1 MGSFHRTNITDE
13 GFIRGAGRL
22 LIADVTKQAWPTKIG
37 DIIEL
42 GASQAEIV
50 TFSTLGATGGTFTIS
65 VTRSGTTQTTTAQ
78 AYNVATAT
86 LQTAVQALSNVGAG
100 NALVTGGPGPGTP
113 YIITFASAL
122 ATTNDIVVSANTA
135 ALTGSPNPTL
145 SISQSGDQYRAKGV
159 WQELGATKTGI
170 QIARNN
176 AEEEFDVDQI
186 QGAIASQP
194 TNWEMSVGSALAE
207 VTLDRIQYIWEG
219 GTVTTDN
226 APATGPEKHLVLG
239 QPVSYTQRRLAVV
252 FQRPNGKIRA
262 YCFRKTQRLPQESA
276 FTHQKT
282 GEQATLPQR
291 WRCLADDAV
300 VDVNARFGEIIDQI

>member
-22 LIADVTKQAWPTKIG
+22 LIANTSVAAPTKIA
-37 DIIEL
+37 DIIVL
-42 GASQAEIV
+42 TA
-50 TFSTLGATGGTFTIS
+50 GGTQYDP
-65 VTRSGTTQTTTAQ
+65 QTGW
-78 AYNVATAT
+78 
-86 LQTAVQALSNVGAG
+86 S
-100 NALVTGGPGPGTP
+100 
-113 YIITFASAL
+113 
-122 ATTNDIVVSANTA
+122 D
-135 ALTGSPNPTL
+135 
-145 SISQSGDQYRAKGV
+145 
-159 WQELGATKTGI
+159 LGATKTGI

-207 VTLDRIQYIWEG
+207 VTLDRIAYVWESSNP
-219 GTVTTDN
+219 TTDVT
-226 APATGPEKHLVLG
+226 PPTGSEKHLVLG
-239 QPVSYTQRRLAVV
+239 QPVSYTQRRLAVL

-262 YCFRKTQRLPQESA
+262 YFFRKTQRLPQESA

-282 GEQATLPQR
+282 GEQATLPMR
-291 WRCLADDAV
+291 WRCLADDTV